1 MELRSVAAIAQALKG
16 ENIRYIV
23 VGGLAVNAHGYERF
37 THDIDLVIGLE
48 PDNIRRAMHAL
59 IGIGYRPSIPVSP
72 EDFANAENRL
82 KWHEEKSMLVL
93 KMWSDDH
100 RRTPIDIFIREPFD
114 FSEEWGK
121 VIFDQIS
128 DDIEMPIV
136 SYESLIR
143 MKQEAGREKDLLDIS
158 ALRKL
163 DPHRP

>member
-1 MELRSVAAIAQALKG
+1 MELRSVAAIAQALKA

-48 PDNIRRAMHAL
+48 PDNIQRALHAL
-59 IGIGYRPSIPVSP
+59 IGMGYRPSIPVSP
-72 EDFANAENRL
+72 EDFANAENRM

-93 KMWSDDH
+93 KMCSDDH

-121 VIFDQIS
+121 VTFYQIS
-128 DDIEMPIV
+128 DDIEMPII